1 MKPYQKKITRQPI
14 KGRTHKAWTDEDRN
28 KLRVMYEQGTSYGE
42 MAGYLGRTVGSVAG
56 AVHIMKKRDEEEKFI
71 HVLAKD
77 IREVEAMNKKVNAQ
91 LSAVNPVLTS
101 KEQDAKLRSFTLY
114 DGIYDE
120 AEPDEDR
127 SLWQRIFGAI
137 KRVMRRA

>member
-1 MKPYQKKITRQPI
+1 MKPYQKKATP
-14 KGRTHKAWTDEDRN
+14 KPMKAKATYHRWSEPDETFIRSTYDWKASDVAAALNLTVGQIRN
-28 KLRVMYEQGTSYGE
+28 KRAQLRKLD
-42 MAGYLGRTVGSVAG
+42 AA
-56 AVHIMKKRDEEEKFI
+56 EKFV
-71 HVLAKD
+71 HVADAQVKA
-77 IREVEAMNKKVNAQ
+77 EVEALDKNLQRAWKH
-91 LSAVNPVLTS
+91 PLTS